1 MSKINNRTLFKDLT
15 VLELSSVLA
24 GPAVGMFFA
33 ELGARVIKLESIKT
47 GGDVTR
53 SWKMNGENPNSKTS
67 AYYHSVNWNKE
78 VHQLDLSDEQ
88 VRNKVYEWVKDTDIV
103 IANFKHGSAEKL
115 GMDYDTLKTIN
126 PAIIYGSISAYGKHD
141 PRPGFDVSM
150 QAETGW
156 VYMNGDENGP
166 PTKMPVALIDI
177 LAAHQLKEGLLIAL
191 MNRFKTEGKQGSEVH
206 VSLFDSSI
214 ASLANQASNWLN
226 LGILPQR
233 IGSKHPNIAPYGD
246 ILTTKDGQQMMLTT
260 GTQKQFE
267 ILCDTLELKELVN
280 SPKFRTNANRLKN
293 RTELVEILQ
302 KQVPLLSLEELI
314 TKNPDLNALMVPI
327 QNLKQVFQYP
337 MAQKM
342 VLSQKESDGFESKRV
357 ATVAFEIA
365 TD

>member
-1 MSKINNRTLFKDLT
+1 MNNLSSNTLFTDLN

-33 ELGARVIKLESIKT
+33 ELGAKVVKVENSKT

-53 SWKMNGENPNSKTS
+53 SWKMNTEYPDRDVS

-78 VHQLDLSDEQ
+78 THLLDLNDEKIK
-88 VRNKVYEWVKDTDIV
+88 NKVHEWVKDMDIV
-103 IANFKHGSAEKL
+103 IANFKHGSAEKM
-115 GMDYDTLKTIN
+115 GMDYGTLKSIN
-126 PAIIYGSISAYGKHD
+126 PALIYGSISAYGKGD

-166 PTKMPVALIDI
+166 PTKMPVALVDI

-191 MNRFKTEGKQGSEVH
+191 MHRMSSGGTKGCEVH
-206 VSLFDSSI
+206 VSLYDASI

-233 IGSKHPNIAPYGD
+233 KGSKHPNIAPYGD
-246 ILTTKDGQQMMLTT
+246 ILSTKDEIQVMLTS

-267 ILCDTLELKELVN
+267 ELCETLDLKAMVTDPMFE
-280 SPKFRTNANRLKN
+280 KNANRLKN
-293 RTELVEILQ
+293 RF
-302 KQVPLLSLEELI
+302 ELI
-314 TKNPDLNALMVPI
+314 EKLQSHLSNWNYHELEAKNPDLKALMVPI
-327 QNLKQVFQYP
+327 QNLEQVFNNP
-337 MAQKM
+337 ETNKM
-342 VLSQKESDGFESKRV
+342 VLKQIEADGSESKRV
-357 ATVAFEIA
+357 ATVAFEIEA
-365 TD
+365 